1 MLNRMETL
9 NDINYIFDKIRYPLI
24 SVELIFMKGGG
35 GTNKKG
41 KIHFELNDW

>member
-1 MLNRMETL
+1 METL
-9 NDINYIFDKIRYPLI
+9 NYIDYIFDQIRYPLI